1 MAGFE
6 TISVAM
12 SFALHELAVH
22 PEVQD
27 RLVKEIKEEHVKNG
41 GKLSFDSIQ
50 NMTYMDMVASG
61 KL

>member
-6 TISVAM
+6 TVSIAM

-27 RLVKEIKEEHVKNG
+27 RLVKEIKEEHVKND